1 MHREYMIIV
10 AWRQKAELH
19 IKARDREKK
28 EKKERFS
35 DKLKLRLRK
44 IVISSDD
51 NSDPICWK

>member
-1 MHREYMIIV
+1 MIIV